1 MAETKRKKL
10 EVLKSQLSNERAT
23 FLPQWRDLG
32 DNFLPRRVR
41 FNQSDV
47 NKGDRRNQKII
58 DSTPTMCARTLR
70 AGMMSGITSPA
81 RPWFKLTTPDPDLAE
96 FGRVKQYLHDVNLRM
111 TAAFLKS
118 NYYNVKPIVYGDLG
132 VFATG
137 AYSMEEDME
146 SVIRCQSF
154 AVGSYMIAKDH
165 RGMVNTFM
173 RDFRMTVRQLVEKFG
188 RYDENSGKPMWEVF
202 SDEVKNLW
210 DRSEYETWID
220 VVHCIKPNDEYNPK
234 AFHSK
239 YKRFESCY
247 YEVNNTANSQDR
259 YLREKGYDYFP
270 ILVPRWEV
278 TGEDVFG
285 TECPGMIAT
294 GDAKQLQHGERQI
307 ARAIDKMINPP
318 MLAPTHM
325 KTQKSSVLPGD
336 ITYADIRQDMHGFRP
351 VHEIDPRVTELENK
365 QAQIRS
371 RIEKAFYTDLFL
383 MLAESDRRQIT
394 AREIDERK
402 EEKLLALGP
411 VLEQLNDDDNDPAID
426 ILYNNMNIQRKL
438 PPPPEELQGVQM
450 KVEYVSIMAQA
461 QKLVGLNGQERF
473 LGFYGQV
480 LALDPSARHK
490 VNTDQMIDDYADG
503 CGMSPKVVRS
513 DEDAQASRGQEAQAA
528 AAQQKMEAISQGAG
542 AAKDLSQADTSGENA
557 LTGLMS
563 SMNQGGQ

>member
-10 EVLKSQLSNERAT
+10 EVLKSQLSAERAT

-41 FNQSDV
+41 LNQSDV

-146 SVIRCQSF
+146 SIIRCQSF

-188 RYDENSGKPMWEVF
+188 RYDERSGKPMWEVF
-202 SDEVKNLW
+202 SPAVRTAW
-210 DRSEYETWID
+210 DNSTYETWID
-220 VVHCIKPNDEYNPK
+220 VVHCIKPNDDYNPK
-234 AFHSK
+234 GFAAKF
-239 YKRFESCY
+239 KRFDSCY
-247 YEVNNTANSQDR
+247 YESSDSSGAEER
-259 YLREKGYDYFP
+259 YLRESGYDYFP

-318 MLAPTHM
+318 MVAPTHM

-336 ITYADIRQDMHGFRP
+336 ITYADIREGMHGFRP
-351 VHEIDPRVTELENK
+351 VHEVDPRVTELENK
-365 QAQIRS
+365 QSQIRS

-426 ILYNNMNIQRKL
+426 ILYNNMNLQRKL